1 MKITVTSWKDERWS
15 ADRETLKQINKMIK
29 KNKPLKVKWVKEVT
43 SGLGDKIF
51 LCIGWATMTPFIL
64 SELVIEGFKW
74 IKRKIKK
81 KGQ

>member
-1 MKITVTSWKDERWS
+1 MKIE
-15 ADRETLKQINKMIK
+15 

-43 SGLGDKIF
+43 SGVGDRIF
-51 LCIGWATMTPFIL
+51 LCIGWVAMAPFIL

-81 KGQ
+81 KGR